1 MHYRSIFSLRLL
13 DPIVYDSI
21 CANNKLFFFRAP
33 LGLDITS
40 EVKDAAIKVPPLK
53 LRINS

>member
-1 MHYRSIFSLRLL
+1 M
-13 DPIVYDSI
+13 IVSVLTIIIIIYL
-21 CANNKLFFFRAP
+21 NFRAP

-40 EVKDAAIKVPPLK
+40 EVRDAAIKVPPLK